1 MPKRRNRQPQFDS
14 RDDLLDG
21 AAATLDLHGR
31 SADEARA
38 IVRGFLTT
46 ESQSKRG
53 RVVHI
58 ITGKGRGSQSGAVL
72 RPVVAAELRGT
83 CAPFV
88 ADWSRDADDG
98 GYVVRLR

>member
-1 MPKRRNRQPQFDS
+1 VPKPRNRQPRFDS

-38 IVRGFLTT
+38 MVQAFLLV
-46 ESQSKRG
+46 EARSSRR

-58 ITGKGRGSQSGAVL
+58 ITGKGKGSQSEAVL
-72 RPVVAAELRGT
+72 RPLVAAELRGT

-88 ADWSRDADDG
+88 ADWSRDTDDG

>member
-1 MPKRRNRQPQFDS
+1 VPKPRNRQPQFDS

-38 IVRGFLTT
+38 MVQAFLLVEARSSRG
-46 ESQSKRG
+46 S
-53 RVVHI
+53 VVHI
-58 ITGKGRGSQSGAVL
+58 ITGKGKGSQGGAVL

-88 ADWSRDADDG
+88 ADWSRDTDDG

>member
-1 MPKRRNRQPQFDS
+1 VPKHPNRQPQFDS

-31 SADEARA
+31 TADEARA
-38 IVRGFLTT
+38 MVQAFLLV
-46 ESQSKRG
+46 EARSSRR

-58 ITGKGRGSQSGAVL
+58 ITGKGKGSQSGAVL
-72 RPVVAAELRGT
+72 RPLIAAELRGA

-88 ADWSRDADDG
+88 ADWSRDTDDG

>member
-1 MPKRRNRQPQFDS
+1 VARSRSRQPQFDS

-31 SADEARA
+31 SGDEARTA
-38 IVRGFLTT
+38 VRRFLGA
-46 ESQSKRG
+46 ESRSKRG

-58 ITGKGRGSQSGAVL
+58 ITGKGKGSQGGAVL
-72 RPVVAAELRGT
+72 RPLVAAELRGA
-83 CAPFV
+83 CAPLV
-88 ADWSRDADDG
+88 ADWSRDTDDG